1 MYCPRCNQQQASD
14 EVSFCTR
21 CGFQLGVVK
30 KLLATD
36 GALPSPLK
44 DFQSSISSPHQS
56 GKRFGGKLIFFSIIL
71 LPLFFA
77 LSYTFDSPLP
87 LWFPAVVFLAG
98 LTCVLYSVIFG
109 EDILPAKRQAPTL
122 LSATSIDASALPT
135 PSGVPAG
142 ELSATR
148 IDTAEMIR
156 PLSVTEAT
164 TGLLRRTKD

>member
-1 MYCPRCNQQQASD
+1 MYCPRCSQQQVSD
-14 EVSFCTR
+14 DVSFCNR

-30 KLLATD
+30 ELLATE
-36 GALPSPLK
+36 GALPSHLK
-44 DFQSSISSPHQS
+44 DFQSSKSSPNQS

-98 LTCVLYSVIFG
+98 LTCVLYSIIFG

-122 LSATSIDASALPT
+122 LSTTSPDTNALPT
-135 PSGVPAG
+135 PSTMPIG
-142 ELSATR
+142 ELNAMR
-148 IDTAEMIR
+148 VNTAEMIQ
-156 PLSVTEAT
+156 PPSVTEAT
-164 TGLLRRTKD
+164 TGLLRKAKD